1 MGVRPP
7 LIVLAGV
14 LGVLLVAGISGSLA
28 VHAAH
33 SPTGCVPLLPG
44 DHNVRVGAGARAR
57 DVLVHVPPR
66 TTDPL
71 PLVVAVHGAGQSGA
85 LFALQSGFSRLADR
99 EHFIVAYPS
108 TGGAR
113 PFWSAHGTA
122 VARSLDAIET
132 TACVQPTR
140 VFLTGVSNG
149 GGFTA
154 RFGCDLSGRLAGIAV
169 VAGGDLSTP
178 PCRPRRPLPM
188 LTLHSSGDRVDRWL
202 AGWRRVDRCRGAPR
216 RTVPERGV
224 AAFRWTR
231 CARRTAV
238 EQVRLAGA
246 PHGHGAPHGW
256 PGGDRVA
263 PPPAPFSA
271 TWTTWAFFRGLP
283 ARAPA

>member
-7 LIVLAGV
+7 LIVLGGV
-14 LGVLLVAGISGSLA
+14 LGVLLVAAASGSLA

-33 SPTGCVPLLPG
+33 APTGCVPLLAG
-44 DHNVRVGAGARAR
+44 DHDVRVGAGRGAR

-66 TTDPL
+66 ATEPL
-71 PLVVAVHGAGQSGA
+71 PLVIALHGAGQSGA

-113 PFWSAHGTA
+113 SFWNAHARVG
-122 VARSLDAIET
+122 RSLDAIET

-149 GGFTA
+149 GGFSA
-154 RFGCDLSGRLAGIAV
+154 RLGCELSGRVAGIAV
-169 VAGGDLSTP
+169 VAGGDLSAP

-188 LTLHSSGDRVDRWL
+188 LTLHSSAARVDRWL
-202 AGWRRVDRCRGAPR
+202 AAWRRIDRCRGAPR
-216 RTVPERGV
+216 RSVPERGV
-224 AAFRWTR
+224 ADLRWTR

-246 PHGHGAPHGW
+246 ARGW

-271 TWTTWAFFRGLP
+271 TRTTWAFFRALP
-283 ARAPA
+283 ALAPA